1 MSEMR
6 EPYSGER
13 PTIEAAL
20 PPVYTPYPNPSLPGF
35 VSAFARER
43 GLHRLSR
50 GLPAAP
56 AEEIIAGKNT
66 PIYRLHSYHT
76 KVPPQGI
83 APFIGRY
90 SAEGDLVL
98 DPFCGSGMT
107 GVAALA
113 QRRRA
118 ILCDLSPAATFMSLN
133 YCCRPSPGHLREAAA
148 GLAGHLRRE
157 AGWFYET
164 RCRCRGAATVEYF
177 IWSERFRCS
186 RCRTIFLFAEEGI
199 DGQGRARHRLV
210 CPACGASTRKGAVR
224 RVDFV
229 PVAKSYLCP
238 RCGRQYGPTTGFDR
252 ARLREIAAR
261 DRSGE
266 IWYPTDRMMHADASI
281 EQWGELWR
289 RGYHRSVSHVHDFF
303 TPRARL
309 MLGLLWREIC
319 SSVDES
325 LRRPLAECFLDIVR
339 LVSRLRAPSQG
350 RPTHTLYLPS
360 LNKEANV
367 LSTFTRKTAA
377 AASIPPLSMSSPITD
392 HLRISTQSAADLEG
406 IPDGMIDY
414 VFTDPPFGANLVY
427 SELNFLE
434 ESWLGLFTDPENE
447 IIIAPAHSKDVDW
460 YRGMMLAAL
469 GEIHRV
475 LAPGRMMTLVFHNSS
490 ARVWQAIQEVL
501 KEVGFR
507 AGAIATLDKRQHSFK
522 QVTAP
527 NAVGYDV
534 VVNCRKARSPVRR
547 RQAGT
552 RTGDHTA
559 SQRPHRPSQPDLDEE
574 TVVRILGRLVSGP
587 TSPGLREWDE
597 RKLFSKM
604 VAYCIERGYRVP
616 VDFRT
621 FRRVLAS
628 YSTGTMEQERN
639 EGRPAAR
646 DLDRPSRRK
655 RRASRLQADSETA
668 YG

>member
-1 MSEMR
+1 MR
-6 EPYSGER
+6 EANRGER
-13 PTIEAAL
+13 PALEVAL
-20 PPVYTPYPNPSLPGF
+20 PPVYTPHPNPSLRDF
-35 VSAFARER
+35 VSGVRREARR
-43 GLHRLSR
+43 RRPSPGSLS
-50 GLPAAP
+50 GSG
-56 AEEIIAGKNT
+56 EEIIAGKNT

-107 GVAALA
+107 GLAALA

-133 YCCRPSPGHLREAAA
+133 YCCRPSPRHLREAAA
-148 GLAGHLRRE
+148 VLAGHLRRE

-164 RCRCRGAATVEYF
+164 RCRCRRTATVEYF
-177 IWSERFRCS
+177 IWSERFRCA

-199 DGQGRARHRLV
+199 DGHGRARHRLV
-210 CPACGASTRKGAVR
+210 CPACGAGAHKGAAH
-224 RVDFV
+224 RVDFA

-238 RCGRQYGPTTGFDR
+238 HCGRQQGPTTSFDR

-261 DRSGE
+261 DRSE
-266 IWYPTDRMMHADASI
+266 EVWYPTDRMMHAEASI

-289 RGYHRSVSHVHDFF
+289 RGYHHSVSHVHDFF

-319 SSVDES
+319 WSVDES
-325 LRRPLAECFLDIVR
+325 LRRPLAQCFLDVVR

-367 LSTFTRKTAA
+367 LSTFTRKVTA
-377 AASIPPLSMSSPITD
+377 AASIPPMPTGSPIAD
-392 HLRISTQSAADLEG
+392 HLRISTQSAADLDG
-406 IPDGMIDY
+406 IPDSAIDY

-434 ESWLGLFTDPENE
+434 ESWLGHFTDPKNE
-447 IIIAPAHSKDVDW
+447 IIIAPAHSKGLEW
-460 YRGMMLAAL
+460 YRDMMLAAL

-475 LAPGRMMTLVFHNSS
+475 LRPGRAMTLVFHNSS

-501 KEVGFR
+501 GEVGFR
-507 AGAIATLDKRQHSFK
+507 VDAIATLDKRQHSFK

-534 VVNCRKARSPVRR
+534 VVNCRKERPPLQKGQKGSRAE
-547 RQAGT
+547 GDT
-552 RTGDHTA
+552 RGR
-559 SQRPHRPSQPDLDEE
+559 RPHRPSHPDADEG
-574 TVVRILGRLVSGP
+574 TVVRILRRLVSGS
-587 TSPGLREWDE
+587 TSSDAREWDE

-621 FRRVLAS
+621 FRTVLENFLAE
-628 YSTGTMEQERN
+628 TT
-639 EGRPAAR
+639 EGEEDGDGLTVRGP
-646 DLDRPSRRK
+646 DRPSRRK
-655 RRASRLQADSETA
+655 RAVSRPEAGCETTC
-668 YG
+668 G